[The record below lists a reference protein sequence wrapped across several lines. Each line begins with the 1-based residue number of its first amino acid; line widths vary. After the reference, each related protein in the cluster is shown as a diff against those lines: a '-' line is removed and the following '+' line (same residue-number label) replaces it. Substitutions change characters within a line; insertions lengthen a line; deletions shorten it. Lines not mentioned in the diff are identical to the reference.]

1 MRSSELFDILGE
13 IDDKYFEEA
22 KQPDVQHGEIIVAEA
37 SPFRSFM
44 SIFAPIAACA
54 AIIVAVVIGANFV
67 SKHAGLVGPN
77 DLDSSSGVTL
87 SSDSST
93 VYETESSKTES
104 SSDSS
109 APTIDDNKIRLED
122 YPPIDINTVPD
133 LKGSGLE
140 TQMSQQDKLLQKATL
155 ATLKCGEY
163 ELYMLG
169 RDIHI
174 DKSDD
179 PLCLYSYYMDLAVV
193 KDGEVISS
201 DGPHTFS
208 VSMHQ
213 GGYQLAP
220 FDLPNYLE
228 YYELN
233 GGNLVVF
240 KYHEPGQDELWDY
253 ECTFFT
259 IADNGELRLL
269 MGDSGGIGGDSIG
282 LAAYLHEGYT
292 VDSINKILTDGDF
305 IYKFNC
311 ENFGLNPYDAVHYT
325 AEMNLDLSEYPMLD
339 MEQVPDIAEITDW
352 EQCLSK
358 ATLAEKQ
365 VGYYTLSLIGEKIR
379 SPKQVNPN
387 IILAE
392 NVRTVVSHNGKIVYI
407 DESSSLEIDIN
418 YFDNEFM
425 TTYEMNYGV
434 VFKLP
439 NSSTGEECFGL
450 VKGDQIIKFDGDLTA
465 TYGVD
470 TPAEYDEYA
479 APIVIAEENALILYN
494 ALKYTFDF
502 STSSFTASY
511 MGTEPLIL
519 AEYSTYDKNRT
530 DYQNKAILE
539 EKEAGGYKFYL
550 LGQNAKNSPDN
561 YDEMLGTTFSVC
573 SFTKLIVAVEKDG
586 RLIANTDVY
595 NPNTGHDVEMIG
607 QLLRPF
613 EMRDGIGFVMYCNL
627 ESSKSNP
634 YAMIYKLENDTVTQ
648 LKYEMDYA
656 PAPATGS
663 PFLIEPDYTI
673 DAENNA
679 IVYKTYDGEEVTLTL
694 DFANNMFSM
703 S

>member
-1 MRSSELFDILGE
+1 
-13 IDDKYFEEA
+13 
-22 KQPDVQHGEIIVAEA
+22 
-37 SPFRSFM
+37 
-44 SIFAPIAACA
+44 
-54 AIIVAVVIGANFV
+54 
-67 SKHAGLVGPN
+67 
-77 DLDSSSGVTL
+77 
-87 SSDSST
+87 
-93 VYETESSKTES
+93 
-104 SSDSS
+104 
-109 APTIDDNKIRLED
+109 
-122 YPPIDINTVPD
+122 
-133 LKGSGLE
+133 
-140 TQMSQQDKLLQKATL
+140 
-155 ATLKCGEY
+155 
-163 ELYMLG
+163 
-169 RDIHI
+169 
-174 DKSDD
+174 
-179 PLCLYSYYMDLAVV
+179 
-193 KDGEVISS
+193 
-201 DGPHTFS
+201 
-208 VSMHQ
+208 
-213 GGYQLAP
+213 
-220 FDLPNYLE
+220 
-228 YYELN
+228 
-233 GGNLVVF
+233 
-240 KYHEPGQDELWDY
+240 
-253 ECTFFT
+253 
-259 IADNGELRLL
+259 
-269 MGDSGGIGGDSIG
+269 
-282 LAAYLHEGYT
+282 
-292 VDSINKILTDGDF
+292 
-305 IYKFNC
+305 
-311 ENFGLNPYDAVHYT
+311 
-325 AEMNLDLSEYPMLD
+325 MLD